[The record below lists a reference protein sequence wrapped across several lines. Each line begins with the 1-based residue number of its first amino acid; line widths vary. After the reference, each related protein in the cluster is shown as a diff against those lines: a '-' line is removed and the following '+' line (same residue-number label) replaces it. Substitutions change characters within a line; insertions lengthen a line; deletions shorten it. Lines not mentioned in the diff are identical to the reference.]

1 MLFFGLVILLVCLYV
16 YLSRLHL
23 HIDWKSLFKRG
34 FSKKDNKFGLY
45 TYTGHQGDGKT
56 YSAIKFVNTMKVKE
70 DYIVV
75 TNIHSYK
82 AFTDTIYIDDI
93 IELINFI
100 KLNHDK
106 NGKKYIILFDEIF
119 TILMRGQAV
128 NTEILS
134 FLAQLRKRGL
144 IFVTTAQEWSEIP
157 LTFRKFCRFQV
168 SCKMFSVP
176 LLDRAFLI
184 NRVNDGYNARWNN
197 DLQDFEAPL
206 LQTNFSKGNLSIIEI
221 YDTFEVI
228 KTKNNTNSRR
238 S

>member
-1 MLFFGLVILLVCLYV
+1 MLLFIIFIIIVFIFI
-16 YLSRLHL
+16 YLSKLRL
-23 HIDWKSLFKRG
+23 HIDWRTLFKRG
-34 FSKKDNKFGLY
+34 FAKKDNKFGLY

-56 YSAIKFVNTMKVKE
+56 YSAIKFIIDMKCRN

-75 TNIHSYK
+75 TNIHSFN
-82 AFTDTIYIDDI
+82 AFTDTIYIDNIMD
-93 IELINFI
+93 LINFI
-100 KLNHDK
+100 KINHDK

-157 LTFRKFCRFQV
+157 LTFRKFCRFQI
-168 SCKMFSVP
+168 SCNMFSVP
-176 LLDRAFLI
+176 ILNRAFLL
-184 NRVNDGYNARWNN
+184 NRINDGYNARWNN
-197 DLQDFEAPL
+197 DTQDFEAPL
-206 LQTNFSKGNLSIIEI
+206 LQTNFAKANLRIVDV

-228 KTKNNTNSRR
+228 KTQGKLR
-238 S
+238 